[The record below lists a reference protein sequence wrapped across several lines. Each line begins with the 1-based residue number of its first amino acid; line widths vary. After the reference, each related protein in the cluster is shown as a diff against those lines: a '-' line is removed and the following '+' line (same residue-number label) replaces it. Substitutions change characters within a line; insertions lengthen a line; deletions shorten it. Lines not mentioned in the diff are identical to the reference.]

1 LKGRKSMKKQR
12 KTNTVDIYKLYKTVA
27 LFIFLFIGPLILF
40 KPAYDYTLI
49 KNITGYIFC
58 ILLPVVFIFDRK
70 EFAANSKVFMIFL
83 FFAIWLLASSFIAP
97 FGYGASRALE
107 DYLLY
112 LLIFLVALNIK
123 LEKNDIY
130 LWISS
135 GFVASIIALW
145 NFIGPRRYIVST
157 FGNPNFFA
165 GHILMVFS
173 LTCAL
178 YFFHGNKKSE
188 RYLFLICAILFF
200 FSIIA
205 TRSRAAILASL
216 FGISTVMFLSIKRN
230 GIKKW
235 AGYILLFMTSV
246 FLSPRFYH
254 WLIVDIRWYIW
265 RGTFRMIK
273 LKPVTGW
280 GLGNFP
286 FFYPYYRIREYF
298 LQAESTPVTTQV
310 HNEYLHICVETG
322 LLGLIL
328 FLGIIFIIMA
338 GLRKKEFHRD
348 FDEVCIN
355 GYIAGILAVL
365 MDNIFS
371 TNLRNPSTAMYFWF
385 LLGVSAGYIKDK
397 EQISFRFSRYLW
409 YWTAIVSF
417 VMCVFTSFYRIMPD
431 IYFKR
436 GVWAKE
442 DGNLKEAIEN
452 YSIVCSVNPYN
463 YEVWY
468 KLAFAYGGSG
478 QLDKA
483 EATYLKINNFLF
495 PHYAKTDA
503 NLGTVYLKKG
513 NYSKA
518 IYYYRWAEWFNPYD
532 IDVLCAMASINIMFL
547 NNIPEA
553 VSYLDRVL
561 TIDSK
566 NEYANRVKNLLKK
579 EGKI

>member
-1 LKGRKSMKKQR
+1 MKKQR
-12 KTNTVDIYKLYKTVA
+12 KANIFNIYKFYKSVA

-40 KPAYDYTLI
+40 KPAYDYTMI
-49 KNITGYIFC
+49 KNITGYILC
-58 ILLPVVFIFDRK
+58 ILLSVVFIFDKK
-70 EFAANSKVFMIFL
+70 EFAVDRKVFIIFL
-83 FFAIWLLASSFIAP
+83 LFAIWLLASSFIAP

-112 LLIFLVALNIK
+112 LLIFIVALNIK

-130 LWISS
+130 LWISA
-135 GFVASIIALW
+135 GFIASVIALG
-145 NFIGPRRYIVST
+145 NFIGPKRYVVST

-165 GHILMVFS
+165 GHLLMIFL
-173 LTCAL
+173 LTCTL
-178 YFFHGNKKSE
+178 YFFQGNKKSE
-188 RYLFLICAILFF
+188 RGLFFTCAILFF
-200 FSIIA
+200 LSIIV
-205 TRSRAAILASL
+205 TRSRAAIFASL
-216 FGISTVMFLSIKRN
+216 FGIATVMFLCLKRN
-230 GIKKW
+230 GVKKW
-235 AGYILLFMTSV
+235 TGYILLFIVSV
-246 FLSPRFYH
+246 LLSTQFYH
-254 WLIVDIRWYIW
+254 WLIADIRWYIW
-265 RGTFRMIK
+265 RGAFKMIK

-310 HNEYLHICVETG
+310 HNEYLHVWVETG
-322 LLGLIL
+322 LIGLIL

-338 GLRKKEFHRD
+338 GVRKREYRGD
-348 FDEVCIN
+348 FDEVCVN
-355 GYIAGILAVL
+355 GCIAGISAVL
-365 MDNIFS
+365 IDNIFS

-385 LLGVSAGYIKDK
+385 LLGISAGYIKNK
-397 EQISFRFSRYLW
+397 KQINFGFSRYLW
-409 YWTAIVSF
+409 YFTAIVSF

-442 DGNLKEAIEN
+442 DGNLKEAIDN

-468 KLAFAYGGSG
+468 KLAFAYGESG

-483 EATYLKINNFLF
+483 EEIYLKINNFIF

-513 NYSKA
+513 NYPKA

-532 IDVLCAMASINIMFL
+532 KDVLCAMASINIMFL

-561 TIDSK
+561 TIDPK
-566 NEYANRVKNLLKK
+566 NEYANKVKDLLKA